1 MDGSWAGRVVR
12 TVGVLTVAVAIV
24 IPVTLLV
31 RRVDL
36 NPFILVT
43 EAMTIVAAVVALR
56 TRRALPTALLLI
68 VATYSTIFGWY
79 VLFYL
84 PLLVLLAI
92 AGVARAV
99 EAVATRRRTALSP
112 RS

>member
-12 TVGVLTVAVAIV
+12 TVGVLTVAIV
-24 IPVTLLV
+24 IPATLLV

-36 NPFILVT
+36 NPYIIVT

-92 AGVARAV
+92 ADVARAV
-99 EAVATRRRTALSP
+99 DAVATRRRAAVSS